1 MKYHVMRF
9 VLRVFKPENGGTAL
23 YSDSWC
29 GNRDLNPSPRLGK
42 PMY

>member
-1 MKYHVMRF
+1 MFEKGLNWNKLKNDR
-9 VLRVFKPENGGTAL
+9 
-23 YSDSWC
+23 C